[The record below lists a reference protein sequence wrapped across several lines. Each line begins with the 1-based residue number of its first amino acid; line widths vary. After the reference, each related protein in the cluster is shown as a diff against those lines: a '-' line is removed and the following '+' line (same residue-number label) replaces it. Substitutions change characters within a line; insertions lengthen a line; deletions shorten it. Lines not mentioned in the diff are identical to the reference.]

1 MSIARKFTI
10 YTFFLVFLLS
20 AVFTPIKI
28 ISSYRRET
36 RRISGEIHQIEQS
49 HLPFLVTSLWLT
61 NYQLLQQQV
70 NSIAEFPYI
79 DRVEVI
85 DDEGTVFIGSAV
97 PNSEDTASNLITHR
111 EVLTYRYKEEQLN
124 LGSMTLYIN
133 VSRLKA
139 DVLANEISFLLFQFI
154 SAVLIA
160 AAISVLFH
168 ALVGRHLH
176 GFTEFLKNDDSSSL
190 STPFSFSR
198 KRSGNDEL
206 EYLSRAVNIMREKL
220 HNQFHEKELMLREV
234 HHRIK
239 NNMASIEGLLRLQA
253 AEIDNPEVSRVLLDA
268 KNRLHSMHFLYE
280 KLYQQGPGNA
290 MAAEDFLGP
299 LTREIIRINTANQS
313 VDLTTEFDTLIL
325 DPKLLSTIGI
335 IVNELLTNSL
345 KHAFGEGNSGSI
357 TVTLTQST
365 GTTILLLYRDNGIGI
380 PEAVIAGNS
389 SGLGMMLV
397 RSLTDQLRGSLEI
410 RQSGGTEFRFL
421 IPCSPSVHPA

>member
-36 RRISGEIHQIEQS
+36 QRISGEIHQIEQS
-49 HLPFLVTSLWLT
+49 HLPFLVSSLWLT

-70 NSIAEFPYI
+70 DSIAKFPYI

-85 DDEGTVFIGSAV
+85 DDEGTLFIGPAGTV
-97 PNSEDTASNLITHR
+97 SEGTAADLLPHR
-111 EVLTYRYKEEQLN
+111 EVLTYEYKDVQLE

-133 VSRLKA
+133 LSRLKA
-139 DVLANEISFLLFQFI
+139 DVLANEISFLLFQLI

-176 GFTEFLKNDDSSSL
+176 GFAEFLKNDDSSSL

-206 EYLSRAVNIMREKL
+206 EYLSRAVNVMREKL

-253 AEIDNPEVSRVLLDA
+253 AEIDNPEASRVLLDA

-280 KLYQQGPGNA
+280 KLYRQGPENA

-299 LTREIIRINTANQS
+299 LMREIIRINTGNQTLN
-313 VDLTTEFDTLIL
+313 LTTEFDTLIL
-325 DPKLLSTIGI
+325 NPKLLSTIGI

-345 KHAFGEGNSGSI
+345 KHAFTENTSGSI
-357 TVTLTQST
+357 KVTLTKSAET
-365 GTTILLLYRDNGIGI
+365 AILLHYTDNGIGI
-380 PEAVIAGNS
+380 PETVIAGNG
-389 SGLGMMLV
+389 SGLGMLLI

-410 RQSGGTEFRFL
+410 KRNGGTEFRIV
-421 IPCSPSVHPA
+421 IPYSASAHSV